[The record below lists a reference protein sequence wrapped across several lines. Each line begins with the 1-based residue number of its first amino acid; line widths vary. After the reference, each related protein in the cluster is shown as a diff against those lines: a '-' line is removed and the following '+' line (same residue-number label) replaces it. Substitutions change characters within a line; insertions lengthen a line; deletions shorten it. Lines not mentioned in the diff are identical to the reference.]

1 MRYLTSKLADNDTC
15 NVNIVL
21 SAINFKGL
29 CPNEGLKQALI
40 YEHKTPID
48 IGGCDIH
55 RKDFVQNICYG
66 NITSVLALHSEGK
79 NLNR

>member
-1 MRYLTSKLADNDTC
+1 MRHLTCKLTDNDTC
-15 NVNIVL
+15 NLNIVL

-29 CPNEGLKQALI
+29 CTSEGLKQALI
-40 YEHKTPID
+40 YEHKIPID

-55 RKDFVQNICYG
+55 RKDFVQDIYYG
-66 NITSVLALHSEGK
+66 NITSVLPLHSEGK